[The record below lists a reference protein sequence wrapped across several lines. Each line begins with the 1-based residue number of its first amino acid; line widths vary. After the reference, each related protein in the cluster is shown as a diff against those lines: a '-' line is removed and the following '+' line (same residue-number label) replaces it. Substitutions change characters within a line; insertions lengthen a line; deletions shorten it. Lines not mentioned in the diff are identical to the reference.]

1 MKIQGQSELS
11 GIGEIRAQLGGW
23 PISTAGMS
31 STSRGLHFDVR
42 DGSHGVEL
50 VVPGCDHHAISG
62 AGIITAIPL
71 SNSHSVPRGILQSRG
86 SDCRPGR

>member
-1 MKIQGQSELS
+1 MKNQGQSDLS

-50 VVPGCDHHAISG
+50 VVPGCDHHAVLVALG
-62 AGIITAIPL
+62 
-71 SNSHSVPRGILQSRG
+71 
-86 SDCRPGR
+86 